1 MSFYNNNDFDKWT
14 DLFYETLSSC
24 KEIEEAWRNN
34 ANKISKKGDA
44 NKNKNVEKQDS
55 CNYCKCNDWDISFEG
70 EGYGCNTTATTATQE
85 ESKYYQW
92 LLEPADELNT
102 VRYRFETDILEKP
115 GSNVEVKID
124 GFNRLTIT
132 ITEGYETEYYSERSE
147 RINRF
152 IMPDVYND
160 SDEVTA
166 KYVGTDRHLVIYL
179 THRVATDKDDKVRVI
194 KIK

>member
-1 MSFYNNNDFDKWT
+1 MSFYNNNDFEKWS

-24 KEIEEAWRNN
+24 KHIEESWRD
-34 ANKISKKGDA
+34 KSKNLK
-44 NKNKNVEKQDS
+44 KNDLGKNRNTPKQES
-55 CNYCKCNDWDISFEG
+55 CNYCGCNDWDISFEG

-92 LLEPADELNT
+92 VGEHDEKMKAIYYT
-102 VRYRFETDILEKP
+102 FETDILEKP

-179 THRVATDKDDKVRVI
+179 THRVVTDKDDKVRVI